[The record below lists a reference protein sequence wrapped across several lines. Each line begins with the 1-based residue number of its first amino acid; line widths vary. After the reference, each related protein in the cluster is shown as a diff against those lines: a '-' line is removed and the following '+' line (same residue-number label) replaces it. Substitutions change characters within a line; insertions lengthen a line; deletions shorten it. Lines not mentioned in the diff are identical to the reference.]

1 MGNMFSSPSPPPP
14 PPAPIKPPPIPD
26 ITDPA
31 VVAAKSAAQANQQ
44 SMGGRQSTILTKSA
58 TRPTGDYAAKTLG

>member
-1 MGNMFSSPSPPPP
+1 MGNLFSSPSPPPP

-31 VVAAKSAAQANQQ
+31 VVAAKSAAQAQQ
-44 SMGGRQSTILTKSA
+44 LGMGGRQATILTKTA
-58 TRPTGDYAAKTLG
+58 TRPTGDYSAKTLS